1 MQKRFPL
8 IPLDGHTR
16 KVGAHGL
23 RGTHSSIATEAGET
37 ARALA
42 AALGHTST
50 AMTLGHYV
58 KRSSADGARI
68 RRVGEV
74 LSDAVAVETPE
85 AKTVSTGDQKEE
97 NVA

>member
-1 MQKRFPL
+1 
-8 IPLDGHTR
+8 
-16 KVGAHGL
+16 
-23 RGTHSSIATEAGET
+23 
-37 ARALA
+37 
-42 AALGHTST
+42 
-50 AMTLGHYV
+50 MTLGHYV